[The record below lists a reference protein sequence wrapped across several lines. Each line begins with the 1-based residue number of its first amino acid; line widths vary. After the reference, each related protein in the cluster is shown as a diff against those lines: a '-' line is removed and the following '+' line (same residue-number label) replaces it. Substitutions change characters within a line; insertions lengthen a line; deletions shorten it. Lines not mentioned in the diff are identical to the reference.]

1 MASSNLVD
9 IHRCFKLKPSRL
21 SVVFQCLVLGL
32 IMLALYQT
40 LTMLGLVLSML
51 LLSLTYVFF
60 LRQDQIQQLEQLNAT
75 EWTLCFKQSGQI
87 RRITIDHMLDHH
99 FYVVVYFQSK
109 QLRPLI
115 VWRDQLTEVSW
126 KSLKTQVKF
135 A

>member
-32 IMLALYQT
+32 IMLTLYQT
-40 LTMLGLVLSML
+40 LTMLGFVLSML

>member
-32 IMLALYQT
+32 IMLTLYQT

-60 LRQDQIQQLEQLNAT
+60 LRQDQIQQLEQLNVT

>member
-32 IMLALYQT
+32 IMLTLYQT

-87 RRITIDHMLDHH
+87 QRITIDHMLDHH

>member
-32 IMLALYQT
+32 IMLTLYQT

>member
-32 IMLALYQT
+32 IMLTLYQT

-99 FYVVVYFQSK
+99 FYVVVYFESK

>member
-1 MASSNLVD
+1 
-9 IHRCFKLKPSRL
+9 
-21 SVVFQCLVLGL
+21 
-32 IMLALYQT
+32 MLTLYQT

-87 RRITIDHMLDHH
+87 RRITIDRMLDHH

>member
-1 MASSNLVD
+1 
-9 IHRCFKLKPSRL
+9 
-21 SVVFQCLVLGL
+21 
-32 IMLALYQT
+32 MLTLYQT